1 MSAIAS
7 PVLVLNKHWVP
18 IRITTAADALTKM
31 FAGHA
36 KAVRAEDYS
45 MHGFQSWADLGAMH
59 DSIYVITARSYISV
73 PDAIVLLKYG
83 EVPEKVLV
91 FSRNNIFRRDH
102 YTCQY
107 CGAKPGAPE
116 LTIDHVTPK
125 SRGGKSSWTNCVLSC
140 IACNRKKANK
150 TPAEAGMVLRK
161 QPVKPNWSPMLIL
174 QKVKNTPKNW
184 QKFVSDMYWHTA
196 LEE

>member
-45 MHGFQSWADLGAMH
+45 MHDFKSWADLGAMR

-83 EVPEKVLV
+83 AVPEKVLV

-107 CGAKPGAPE
+107 CGSKPGVSE
-116 LTIDHVTPK
+116 LTIDHVVPK

-140 IACNRKKANK
+140 ITCNRKKANK
-150 TPAEAGMVLRK
+150 TPTEARMVLK
-161 QPVKPNWSPMLIL
+161 KNPVKPNWSPMLVL
-174 QKVKNTPKNW
+174 RKVKNTPKTW
-184 QKFVSDMYWHTA
+184 QKFVSDMYWHTM

>member
-1 MSAIAS
+1 
-7 PVLVLNKHWVP
+7 
-18 IRITTAADALTKM
+18 M

-45 MHGFQSWADLGAMH
+45 MHDFQSWADLGAMR

-107 CGAKPGAPE
+107 CGSKPGISE
-116 LTIDHVTPK
+116 LTIDHVIAK
-125 SRGGKSSWTNCVLSC
+125 SSGGKSTWENCVLAC
-140 IACNRKKANK
+140 VTCNRKKANRSLVS
-150 TPAEAGMVLRK
+150 AGMKLLRK
-161 QPVKPNWSPMLIL
+161 PVKPNWSPMMIL
-174 QKVKNTPKNW
+174 RRVKNTPKNW
-184 QKFVSDMYWHTA
+184 NKFVSDVYWNTPL